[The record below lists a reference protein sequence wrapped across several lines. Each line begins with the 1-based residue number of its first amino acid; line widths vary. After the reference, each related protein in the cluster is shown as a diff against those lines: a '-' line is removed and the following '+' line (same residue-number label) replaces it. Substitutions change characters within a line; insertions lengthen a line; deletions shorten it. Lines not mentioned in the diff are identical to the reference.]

1 MKNGDR
7 KFEIEMGLEALP
19 GFLRELAAAFEIEVN
34 RNAVSTDSELQNQVQ
49 GYKKLRLSLKR
60 KASLVSVKLKVKKQ
74 DRPAELAVTT
84 EADEIDAAEAEIA
97 LAKAAVAKALNE
109 EKPKYKTL
117 KKRMKS
123 NFKEI
128 RACLEELRLPEEAVV
143 QQFCDDSALMVTYPG
158 KGDPHYPRYTQVVS
172 ELKTAYDRK
181 DFAVF
186 NAMVSSLDGLKNDCH
201 NEFK

>member
-1 MKNGDR
+1 MKDGDR
-7 KFEIEMGLEALP
+7 KFEIEMGPEALP
-19 GFLRELAAAFEIEVN
+19 GFLRELAAAFETEVN

-49 GYKKLRLSLKR
+49 GYRKLRLSLKR

-84 EADEIDAAEAEIA
+84 ETGEIDAAAAEIA
-97 LAKAAVAKALNE
+97 AAEAAVAKALND

-117 KKRMKS
+117 KKRMKK

-128 RACLEELRLPEEAVV
+128 RARLEELRLPEEAVV
-143 QQFCDDSALMVTYPG
+143 HQFCDDSALMVTYPG
-158 KGDPHYPRYTQVVS
+158 KGDPHYPRYTKAVS
-172 ELKTAYDRK
+172 ELKTAYERK

-186 NAMVSSLDGLKNDCH
+186 NALVSTLDGLKDDCH
-201 NEFK
+201 KEFK